1 MDSAAAAVYRPG
13 SGPWGRPPTGRG
25 DVGAK
30 DYGVGD
36 WLGIILKIGLAL
48 VIVAVLLLAIV
59 VAVIWIRGALALQS

>member
-1 MDSAAAAVYRPG
+1 M
-13 SGPWGRPPTGRG
+13 
-25 DVGAK
+25 GAK